1 MINRVNSYS
10 RPAYFQMLIGHI
22 SLQLKDGK
30 SLDSIL
36 TSPYVTRRFG
46 TVDVLK
52 ACEFVSAANHN
63 LDLEKAADIL
73 NLEIRDNKHKK
84 HSCKNCKT
92 DADKANTTV
101 DTNTDSCDESNEDD
115 AAADI
120 CDDASEE

>member
-30 SLDSIL
+30 SLDDIL

-46 TVDVLK
+46 TVDILK

-84 HSCKNCKT
+84 HSCKNCK
-92 DADKANTTV
+92 A
-101 DTNTDSCDESNEDD
+101 DTNKVDSNNDAKTRDETTDDD
-115 AAADI
+115 AAVDM
-120 CDDASEE
+120 CDENSEE